1 MYIFSLSRNL
11 LTPWPAL
18 AQSPSHLA
26 TLHPSPGSP
35 KLLLRQLPGSL
46 GLYWKSHTHLLKTPY
61 FLLCSPN
68 DIDRVRML
76 IRDLT
81 IKALIPWVEKQLKH
95 LHEVVT
101 NRKSRCDLESDS
113 WSYKPLTA
121 QGGHCPMVVVIHC
134 RQWKL
139 LVNHLSLHP
148 CHWNCQI
155 LGAFSPEPNDGLEQT
170 KEVQVGALVWCTAER
185 RLNCRWD

>member
-1 MYIFSLSRNL
+1 MNSIRPPQHPRQEEAGEVQGEVGPQLRKFLKNLGCQKCILALQEPAHPLASSGPESLSPGHSAPIPR
-11 LTPWPAL
+11 LTQATPASV
-18 AQSPSHLA
+18 AR
-26 TLHPSPGSP
+26 
-35 KLLLRQLPGSL
+35 LLRSVLEKPHPLVES
-46 GLYWKSHTHLLKTPY
+46 SSC

-148 CHWNCQI
+148 CH
-155 LGAFSPEPNDGLEQT
+155 
-170 KEVQVGALVWCTAER
+170 
-185 RLNCRWD
+185 